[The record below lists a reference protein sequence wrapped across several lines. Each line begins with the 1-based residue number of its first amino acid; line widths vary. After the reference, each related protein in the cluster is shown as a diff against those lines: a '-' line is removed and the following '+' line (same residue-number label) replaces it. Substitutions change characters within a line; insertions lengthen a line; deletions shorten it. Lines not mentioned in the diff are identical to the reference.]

1 MLKQAKQQNVVDP
14 LVDEEFSE
22 LDALDDAN
30 SMYMV
35 RHVLDSRAAQ
45 VQPALALRNDHC
57 TRQRRTQTLLVIL

>member
-35 RHVLDSRAAQ
+35 RHVLDS
-45 VQPALALRNDHC
+45 
-57 TRQRRTQTLLVIL
+57 